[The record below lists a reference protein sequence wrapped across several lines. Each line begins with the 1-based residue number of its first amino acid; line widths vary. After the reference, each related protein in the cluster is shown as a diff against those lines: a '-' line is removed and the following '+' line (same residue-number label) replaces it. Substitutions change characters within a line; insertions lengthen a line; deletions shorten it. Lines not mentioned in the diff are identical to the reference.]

1 MNTGSLMKWVLIA
14 GAAYLVYR
22 YLDQQGY
29 FGTELPAPAQP
40 VGATAVATAVS
51 SNNLLLASPGAVT
64 TAPGAINTVA
74 PVTAEAPAQNQPSTT
89 VYAGVSAPDGT
100 APVSAPSAG
109 EVIVMPA
116 SWGATITPGTS
127 PGNTYTLEP
136 LPSECQNV
144 RSAQQGA
151 QCSAVMTARGRSLS
165 GYDAQDEALPSMDE
179 LLAALAPYRN
189 RWGNA

>member
-1 MNTGSLMKWVLIA
+1 MNSATIFKWALIA

-29 FGTELPAPAQP
+29 FGSALPAAA
-40 VGATAVATAVS
+40 GASTGVASAAVTS
-51 SNNLLLASPGAVT
+51 SNLLLASPGAAAA
-64 TAPGAINTVA
+64 APGASSTVLA
-74 PVTAEAPAQNQPSTT
+74 QSVTPVSIPVQAQPLTE
-89 VYAGVSAPDGT
+89 VYAGTASPAGTVSAAN
-100 APVSAPSAG
+100 APG

-116 SWGATITPGTS
+116 SWGATITPGAS

-136 LPSECQNV
+136 LPAECQNV

-151 QCSAVMTARGRSLS
+151 QCSAVMSRRSLA
-165 GYDAQDEALPSMDE
+165 GYDSHDEALPSMAE
-179 LLAALAPYRN
+179 LLALLGPYRN